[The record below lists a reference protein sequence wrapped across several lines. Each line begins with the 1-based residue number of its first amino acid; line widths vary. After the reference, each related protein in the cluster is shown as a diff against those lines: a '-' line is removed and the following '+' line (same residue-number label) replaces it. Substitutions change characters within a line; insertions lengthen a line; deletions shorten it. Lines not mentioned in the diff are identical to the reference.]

1 MVDEPRVQR
10 LLRRVVEDVATLRE
24 LGSSEDV
31 SQRVRLGAIKYAFVT
46 AIEGCVRV
54 GQHLGASEG
63 WRAPDRN
70 ADAFV
75 VLAEH
80 SVLDDLLAARLGR
93 AVGFRNL
100 LVHQYADVDDE
111 RVVAMLEEV
120 GDLETFVTAVSAW
133 VEAQR

>member
-10 LLRRVVEDVATLRE
+10 LLRRVMGDVATLRE
-24 LGSSEDV
+24 LGAAPGPPDP
-31 SQRVRLGAIKYAFVT
+31 VRLGAIKYAFIT

-54 GQHLGASEG
+54 AQHVGASEG

-70 ADAFV
+70 ADAFA

-80 SVLDDLLAARLGR
+80 AVVDPHLADLLAR
-93 AVGFRNL
+93 AVGFRNV
-100 LVHQYADVDDE
+100 LVHRYADVDDD

-120 GDLETFVTAVSAW
+120 DDLETFVTQFSGW

>member
-10 LLRRVVEDVATLRE
+10 LLRRLLDDVATLRE
-24 LGSSEDV
+24 LGASSEV
-31 SQRVRLGAIKYAFVT
+31 PQRARLGAIKYAFVT
-46 AIEGCVRV
+46 AIEGCVRIA
-54 GQHLGASEG
+54 QHLGASEG
-63 WRAPDRN
+63 WRVPDRN
-70 ADAFV
+70 ADAFT

-80 SVLDDLLAARLGR
+80 SVLDDRLAARLGR

-111 RVVAMLEEV
+111 RVVGMLADL
-120 GDLETFVTAVSAW
+120 GDLEAFVNEISAW